1 MKSYFIRSS
10 FHIHARCLLLDENS
24 QPIKAHPGPWERW
37 VMAGFVTWLW
47 VSPLKISPRASKP
60 CLTTLHQRFQQDL
73 LCSPKASGPS
83 NQVRG
88 PEGSK
93 WNPKSSSQETISEG
107 QMEIPLCQAARACGY
122 PNWATSLLR
131 QEQGQFQVLSPCLGG
146 WLAVTDV
153 FLLPTLLNVLSH
165 KWEGKPTIVNKHNL
179 EVQIFKKL
187 SLKRIIKDIL
197 GRKGRGSVGLGTR
210 LRLKTG
216 STGPLQFVTLLF
228 QVNFPINQL
237 MNSSLILSGPQL
249 APQQESS

>member
-1 MKSYFIRSS
+1 M
-10 FHIHARCLLLDENS
+10 
-24 QPIKAHPGPWERW
+24 
-37 VMAGFVTWLW
+37 
-47 VSPLKISPRASKP
+47 
-60 CLTTLHQRFQQDL
+60 
-73 LCSPKASGPS
+73 
-83 NQVRG
+83 
-88 PEGSK
+88 
-93 WNPKSSSQETISEG
+93 
-107 QMEIPLCQAARACGY
+107 
-122 PNWATSLLR
+122 
-131 QEQGQFQVLSPCLGG
+131 
-146 WLAVTDV
+146 

-165 KWEGKPTIVNKHNL
+165 KSEGKPTIVNKHNL